1 MKFPKF
7 GIRDMVAS
15 QHQLLT
21 QVLHIDHL
29 KAVMGISMGGMQTFQ
44 WIVSYPDFVD
54 KAIPIVGSPRLAPF
68 DLMLWKAENDAIMGD
83 PAWKNGEYTD
93 QPALTLLTAFEGL
106 AIETPEKFNADTTRE
121 KLPEWFAQTQK
132 QIATFDANNH
142 IRQAQ
147 AMMAHDVSAT
157 VGGSMERTA
166 AAVKAKVLVI
176 VSVTDHMVTPGPA
189 LEFAQ
194 MLHAEV
200 LELRDNCGHLAPG
213 CEMGKVGTAV
223 TGFLAK

>member
-7 GIRDMVAS
+7 GIRDMVVS

-54 KAIPIVGSPRLAPF
+54 KAIPIVGSPRLAAF

-106 AIETPEKFNADTTRE
+106 AIGITGKKLLWRALTTI
-121 KLPEWFAQTQK
+121 K
-132 QIATFDANNH
+132 ANLSQLQG
-142 IRQAQ
+142 IDLA
-147 AMMAHDVSAT
+147 
-157 VGGSMERTA
+157 
-166 AAVKAKVLVI
+166 
-176 VSVTDHMVTPGPA
+176 A
-189 LEFAQ
+189 LEQRAQEQFERVEKERLYLARETFA
-194 MLHAEV
+194 
-200 LELRDNCGHLAPG
+200 PI
-213 CEMGKVGTAV
+213 
-223 TGFLAK
+223 